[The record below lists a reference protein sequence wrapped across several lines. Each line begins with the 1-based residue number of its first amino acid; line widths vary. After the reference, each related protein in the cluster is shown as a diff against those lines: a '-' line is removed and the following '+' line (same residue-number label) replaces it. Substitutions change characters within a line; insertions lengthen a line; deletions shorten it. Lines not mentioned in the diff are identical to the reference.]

1 MMSRGTVA
9 DVSPARREVRVED
22 VPRFGLVVLLIGVAL
37 LLALAANRLSRLIRI
52 PAPALFLLA
61 AAVAS
66 DVWPA
71 LYDISTRLD
80 ERIVTVALVV
90 ILFDGGTAIG
100 WRRLRQVAVPVLWIG
115 VAGTV
120 VTAAGLAFAAHG
132 LFGFGWRTALLLG
145 TALAPTDPA
154 VVFSVLN
161 GREIAGR
168 SGTILKGESGAND
181 PVGIALLISVLAA
194 TGTGGQ
200 AVLAALGQFGL
211 QMSVGLAVGTAG
223 GLGLRW
229 AVSHVE
235 LPDEALYPL
244 RTLAG
249 AATIYGLA
257 SVAHGSGFL
266 AVFVAGIV
274 VGDADAPY
282 KPEIERFTSALSSLG
297 EIVAFTVLGST
308 ISLGAL
314 LTSADLFVG
323 LAVAGLL
330 VLVVRPVL
338 VGLLLLPVRLRGREK
353 AFLLWA
359 GLKGAVPILLGLFLL
374 DAAVP
379 DAARVYRI
387 VFVVVLV
394 SVAVQGGSVPVV
406 ARLLRIPVRD
416 QPPQPYAAGL
426 RLRSAPDGLQ
436 RLTVATGSPADGAT
450 MGALGLGSRARLTL
464 ASRDGELLPVRVGT
478 VLRAGDQ
485 VLVHVEPGVEV
496 RSAFDA
502 D

>member
-1 MMSRGTVA
+1 ME
-9 DVSPARREVRVED
+9 DVS
-22 VPRFGLVVLLIGVAL
+22 RFGLVVLLIAVAL
-37 LLALAANRLSRLIRI
+37 LLALAANRVSRVIRV
-52 PAPALFLLA
+52 PAPALFLVG

-71 LYDISTRLD
+71 LYDVGTRLD

-90 ILFDGGTAIG
+90 ILLDGGTAIG
-100 WRRLRQVAVPVLWIG
+100 WRRLRGAAVPVLWIG

-132 LFGFGWRTALLLG
+132 LFGFSWRTALLLG

-200 AVLAALGQFGL
+200 AVLAGLGQFGL
-211 QMSVGLAVGTAG
+211 QMSVGLAVGIAG

-229 AVSHVE
+229 VVTHVE

-249 AATIYGLA
+249 AAAIYGLA
-257 SVAHGSGFL
+257 SVAGGSGFL

-274 VGDADAPY
+274 LGDADAPY
-282 KPEIERFTSALSSLG
+282 KAEVERFTSALGSLG
-297 EIVAFTVLGST
+297 EIIAFTVLGLT
-308 ISLGAL
+308 VSLRAL
-314 LTSADLFVG
+314 LTSSDLLVG

-330 VLVVRPVL
+330 VVVVRPVL
-338 VGLLLLPVRLRGREK
+338 VGALLLPVHLRVREK
-353 AFLLWA
+353 LFLLWA

-374 DAAVP
+374 DAGIP

-394 SVAVQGGSVPVV
+394 SVAVQGGSVPVI

-416 QPPQPYAAGL
+416 QPPQPYAVGL
-426 RLRSAPDGLQ
+426 RLRTAPDGVQ
-436 RLTVATGSPADGAT
+436 RFTVATGSPADGAPV
-450 MGALGLGSRARLTL
+450 GSLGLGSRGRLTL
-464 ASRDGELLPVRVGT
+464 ASRDGELLGVRADT

-485 VLVHVEPGVEV
+485 VLVDVEPGVEV
-496 RSAFDA
+496 RATFDA

>member
-1 MMSRGTVA
+1 ME
-9 DVSPARREVRVED
+9 DVS
-22 VPRFGLVVLLIGVAL
+22 RFGLVVLLIAVAL
-37 LLALAANRLSRLIRI
+37 LLALAANRVSRVIRV
-52 PAPALFLLA
+52 PAPALFLVG

-71 LYDISTRLD
+71 LYDVGTRLD

-90 ILFDGGTAIG
+90 ILLDGGTAIG
-100 WRRLRQVAVPVLWIG
+100 WRRLRGAAVPVLWIG

-120 VTAAGLAFAAHG
+120 VTAAGLAFAVHG
-132 LFGFGWRTALLLG
+132 LFGFSWRTALLLG

-200 AVLAALGQFGL
+200 AVLAGLGQFGL
-211 QMSVGLAVGTAG
+211 QMSVGLAVGIAG

-229 AVSHVE
+229 VVTHVE

-249 AATIYGLA
+249 AAAIYGLA
-257 SVAHGSGFL
+257 SVAGGSGFL

-274 VGDADAPY
+274 LGDADAPY
-282 KPEIERFTSALSSLG
+282 KAEVERFTSALGSLG
-297 EIVAFTVLGST
+297 EIIAFTVLGLT
-308 ISLGAL
+308 VSLRAL
-314 LTSADLFVG
+314 LTSSDLLVG

-330 VLVVRPVL
+330 VVVVRPVL
-338 VGLLLLPVRLRGREK
+338 VGALLLPVHLRVREK
-353 AFLLWA
+353 LFLLWA

-374 DAAVP
+374 DAGIP

-394 SVAVQGGSVPVV
+394 SVAVQGGSVPVI

-416 QPPQPYAAGL
+416 QPPQPYAVGL
-426 RLRSAPDGLQ
+426 RLRTAPDGVQ
-436 RLTVATGSPADGAT
+436 RFTVATGSPADGAPV
-450 MGALGLGSRARLTL
+450 GSLGLGSRGRLTL
-464 ASRDGELLPVRVGT
+464 ASRDGELLGVRADT

-485 VLVHVEPGVEV
+485 VLVDVEPGVEV
-496 RSAFDA
+496 RATFDA